1 MIKKTTFNKWVA
13 MFCLLLASGV
23 ALAQSVTS
31 MTPSTVTHRT
41 TVILTGS
48 GFTST
53 STVRF
58 YTGTENTSTST
69 AFVNATSV
77 SYNST
82 TQQLTVIV
90 PAVTAAGSGLNARSI
105 RVFNGTTAGAP
116 FDYSYTAPAQTPA
129 VAGITRIITNYN
141 GYWST
146 TSTSNSTTQPDT
158 GHSLMAFR
166 YNNVLYSTGG
176 EAEVTNVLGATGN
189 TTGAYT
195 TGNWRALPIK
205 DISGNVPP
213 STSGDPN
220 LIVLASRVDGN
231 PNIAVPT
238 APTVKGLSVRDVLID
253 GIRGLNIGT
262 GVTNLPSSSVLNF
275 QAQDIVA
282 NAAGDAVPDIMVS
295 QVADPSNNSFSVY
308 CFVDAAGNI
317 VGNPMQ
323 IALNGVTALG
333 TYKTDFFTLPNG
345 ESLNTAVVNGSTTVG
360 LNTRPIR
367 MVAYKLSDF
376 GINENN
382 KGDVRGFK
390 VMPSGTSDPA
400 FMAYNRD
407 SFEIPAPEIAT
418 QPQSAALCPGNTA
431 TFSVTVTAT
440 GTELEYR
447 WEKDGTP
454 LNNGGRISGATSAT
468 LQITSITTADNG
480 VYRCVVTNPRGSAF
494 SNSAY
499 LNTVVLS
506 TSGNIATC
514 LSTPSQIAVYANGN
528 TPAYKWYRNT
538 ANNNTTGTLI
548 PNETSSTY
556 TPPTTASGTTYY
568 YAEVYP
574 AGFECAKTAS
584 TPIAYTVNST
594 SAAGTITGNQSV
606 CPAAPATVTLTGYT
620 GTIQWQSTTTSG
632 GTSNWANISGATSA
646 SYTIPSVTQIT
657 YFRALV
663 TNGSCSAA
671 TSATSTVSPIT
682 SFTWT
687 GLVDRNWH
695 VAGNWS
701 CNTIPTLV
709 DDVTIPLTPNQPIV
723 SQTITALGK
732 SLTLQANA
740 TLTANSGTNMQILGA
755 VTVAPTATLTLQN
768 NANLIQ
774 DTATSISSNA
784 GKITVLRDNN
794 SLYRLD
800 YTLWSSPVTGQ
811 NLFNFSPATV
821 ATRFYTYTTPTDVYT
836 VVPNLSSTSTTEFA
850 ATKAYLIRMPNA
862 STEAG
867 YNTGATAI
875 NYHGSF
881 TGVPNNG
888 TVFAAVST
896 QGQGYNGIGNPYPSP
911 INVHNFIDANVS
923 SLADGTLYFWRK
935 KNNMTHTSYAT
946 ITKFGYA
953 PNDAEGGNSAGN
965 AFPVGQESQW
975 TINTGQGFITKVSP
989 SATQLA
995 FSNSMRRMTN
1005 TNQFFRPAAETGNE
1019 ASKLWLNITSPQ
1031 QAFSTAIVGY
1041 SDITTDGFDF
1051 GYDGKLMNND
1061 EGTVK
1066 LYSLAADSKLAIQ
1079 ARATFT
1085 TTDVVPMGYSA
1096 QDAGN
1101 YTIRITG
1108 KTGAFNNGQEVYL
1121 KDNFTG
1127 TLTNLSQGT
1136 YDFVT
1141 EAGTF
1146 EGRFEVVYTNSV
1158 LSNPANELTAN
1169 NVIIFKNNAG
1179 LHIDAGKLVI
1189 KNVELF
1195 DVRGR
1200 QVFATQNVNSNATT
1214 ITGVTAENQVLI
1226 ARIST
1231 VDGSVINKKV
1241 VY

>member
-1 MIKKTTFNKWVA
+1 M
-13 MFCLLLASGV
+13 
-23 ALAQSVTS
+23 
-31 MTPSTVTHRT
+31 
-41 TVILTGS
+41 
-48 GFTST
+48 
-53 STVRF
+53 
-58 YTGTENTSTST
+58 
-69 AFVNATSV
+69 AF
-77 SYNST
+77 SYN
-82 TQQLTVIV
+82 
-90 PAVTAAGSGLNARSI
+90 
-105 RVFNGTTAGAP
+105 GT
-116 FDYSYTAPAQTPA
+116 
-129 VAGITRIITNYN
+129 
-141 GYWST
+141 
-146 TSTSNSTTQPDT
+146 
-158 GHSLMAFR
+158 
-166 YNNVLYSTGG
+166 LYSTGG
-176 EAEVTNVLGATGN
+176 EAEITNVLASN
-189 TTGAYT
+189 ASTTGTYT

-205 DISGNVPP
+205 DIAGTVP
-213 STSGDPN
+213 SSSSSDPN

-333 TYKTDFFTLPNG
+333 TYKTDFFTLPGG

-376 GINENN
+376 GITESN
-382 KGDVRGFK
+382 KANVRGFK

-407 SFEIPAPEIAT
+407 SFEIPAPEIAS
-418 QPQSAALCPGNTA
+418 QPQSAAICPGDTA

-440 GTELEYR
+440 GTELTYQ
-447 WEKDGTP
+447 WEKDGTA
-454 LNNGGRISGATSAT
+454 LANGGRISGATGPT
-468 LQITSITTADNG
+468 LQITNITTADNG
-480 VYRCVVTNPRGSAF
+480 VYRCVVSNPRGSAF

-499 LNTVVLS
+499 LNTIVLS
-506 TSGNIATC
+506 TSGNVTTC

-556 TPPTTASGTTYY
+556 TPPATTAGTTYF

-606 CPAAPATVTLTGYT
+606 CPATPATVSLTGYT
-620 GTIQWQSTTTSG
+620 GTIQWQSSATGAAGS
-632 GTSNWANISGATSA
+632 WANISGATSA
-646 SYTIPSVTQIT
+646 SYTIASVTQVT
-657 YFRALV
+657 YLRAIV
-663 TNGSCSAA
+663 TNGSCSSA
-671 TSATSTVSPIT
+671 TSATSIVSPIT

-701 CNTIPTLV
+701 CSTVPTLV

-755 VTVAPTATLTLQN
+755 VTVDPTATFTLQN
-768 NANLIQ
+768 NANLVQ
-774 DTATSISSNA
+774 DTATATSANS

-811 NLFNFSPATV
+811 NLFAFSPATV
-821 ATRFYTYTTPTDVYT
+821 ATRFYTYTPPLDVYT
-836 VVPNLSSTSTTEFA
+836 VVPGLSSSSTTEFTT
-850 ATKAYLIRMPNA
+850 TKAYLIRMPNT

-867 YNTGATAI
+867 YNNGTTPI
-875 NYHGSF
+875 TYHGSF

-888 TVFAAVST
+888 AVYATVSS

-911 INVHNFIDANVS
+911 VNVHNFIDANVS

-946 ITKFGYA
+946 ITKFAYA
-953 PNDAEGGNSAGN
+953 PNDAEGGNTAGT
-965 AFPVGQESQW
+965 AFPEGQESQW
-975 TINTGQGFITKVSP
+975 TINTAQGFITKVS
-989 SATQLA
+989 AGVTQLA
-995 FSNSMRRMTN
+995 FNNSMRKMTN
-1005 TNQFFRPAAETGNE
+1005 TNQFFRPGAETGNQ
-1019 ASKLWLNITSPQ
+1019 ASKLWINITSPS
-1031 QAFSTAIVGY
+1031 QAFSTAVVGY
-1041 SDITTDGFDF
+1041 SDITTNGFDF

-1061 EGTVK
+1061 EGTLK

-1079 ARATFT
+1079 ARSTFAP
-1085 TTDVVPMGYSA
+1085 TDVVPMGYSA
-1096 QDAGN
+1096 QDAGS
-1101 YTIRITG
+1101 YTIRITD

-1127 TLTNLSQGT
+1127 TLNNLSQGS

-1146 EGRFEVVYTNSV
+1146 EGRFEIVYTNTV

-1169 NVIIFKNNAG
+1169 SVVVFKNNAG

-1200 QVFATQNVNSNATT
+1200 QVFATQNINSNTT
-1214 ITGVTAENQVLI
+1214 TVTGVTAENQVLI

-1231 VDGSVINKKV
+1231 QDGSVINKKV

>member
-1 MIKKTTFNKWVA
+1 MVKKTTFNKWVA

-23 ALAQSVTS
+23 AFAQTVTG
-31 MTPSTVTHRT
+31 MAPSNVTHRT
-41 TVILTGS
+41 TVTLSGTGFS
-48 GFTST
+48 ST

-58 YTGTENTSTST
+58 YTGTDNTAAST
-69 AFVNATSV
+69 AYVLGTGV
-77 SYNST
+77 TYNSANG
-82 TQQLTVIV
+82 QLTVTV
-90 PAVTAAGSGLNARSI
+90 PAVTAAGSGLNTRSI
-105 RVFNGTTAGAP
+105 RVFNGTTAGAAY
-116 FDYSYTAPAQTPA
+116 DYSYTAPAQTPA

-166 YNNVLYSTGG
+166 YNGTLYSTGG
-176 EAEVTNVLGATGN
+176 EAEVTNVLASN
-189 TTGAYT
+189 ASTTGTYT
-195 TGNWRALPIK
+195 TGNWRALPIRN
-205 DISGNVPP
+205 IAGNVPA
-213 STSGDPN
+213 SSSSDPN

-262 GVTNLPSSSVLNF
+262 GVTNLPASSVLNF
-275 QAQDIVA
+275 EAKEIVA

-295 QVADPSNNSFSVY
+295 QVADPSNSSFSVY
-308 CFVDAAGNI
+308 CFVDSNGNI

-323 IALNGVTALG
+323 IALNSVTALG
-333 TYKTDFFTLPNG
+333 TYKTDFFTLPSG
-345 ESLNTAVVNGSTTVG
+345 QPLNTAVVNGTTTVG

-376 GINENN
+376 GINESN
-382 KGDVRGFK
+382 KANVAGFK

-418 QPQSAALCPGNTA
+418 QPQSAAVCPGSTA

-454 LNNGGRISGATSAT
+454 LNNGGRVSGATTAT
-468 LQITSITTADNG
+468 LQITGVTVADNG

-506 TSGNIATC
+506 TSGNVATC
-514 LSTPSQIAVYANGN
+514 LNTPAEIAVYANGN
-528 TPAYKWYRNT
+528 TPTYKWYS
-538 ANNNTTGTLI
+538 NTTNSNTGGTLI
-548 PNETSSTY
+548 ASATSSTY
-556 TPPTTASGTTYY
+556 TPPATTAGTTYF

-574 AGFECAKTAS
+574 AGYECAKTAS
-584 TPIAYTVNST
+584 TPIAYTVNAV
-594 SAAGTITGNQSV
+594 SAAGTISGNQSV
-606 CPAAPATVTLTGYT
+606 CPAAPATVSLTGYT
-620 GTIQWQSTTTSG
+620 GTIQWQSSTTGNSG
-632 GTSNWANISGATSA
+632 SWTNINGATSA
-646 SYTIPSVTQIT
+646 SYTAPSITQIT
-657 YFRALV
+657 YFRAIV
-663 TNGSCSAA
+663 TNSTCSSA

-682 SFTWT
+682 SFVWT

-701 CNTIPTLV
+701 CSTIPTLT

-723 SQTITALGK
+723 SQTIPALGK

-740 TLTANSGTNMQILGA
+740 TLTANSGTNLQILGA
-755 VTVAPTATLTLQN
+755 VTVDTTATLTLQN
-768 NANLIQ
+768 NANLVQ
-774 DTATSISSNA
+774 DTATAVSANA
-784 GKITVLRDNN
+784 GKITVFRDNN

-811 NLFNFSPATV
+811 NLFAFSPSTV
-821 ATRFYTYTTPTDVYT
+821 PTRFYTYTTATDVYT
-836 VVPNLSSTSTTEFA
+836 VVPGLSAASTTEFLRA
-850 ATKAYLIRMPNA
+850 KAYLIRMPNT
-862 STEAG
+862 STEPG
-867 YNTGATAI
+867 YNNGTTAI

-888 TVFAAVST
+888 AVYASVST
-896 QGQGYNGIGNPYPSP
+896 QGQRYNGIGNPYPSP

-935 KNNMTHTSYAT
+935 KNNMSNTSYAT
-946 ITKFGYA
+946 VTKFAYA
-953 PNDAEGGNSAGN
+953 PNDAEGGNTAGT
-965 AFPVGQESQW
+965 AFPEGLESEW
-975 TINTGQGFITKVSP
+975 TINSGQGFIAKVASN
-989 SATQLA
+989 ATQIA
-995 FSNSMRRMTN
+995 FSNTMRRMVN

-1019 ASKLWLNITSPQ
+1019 ASKLWINITSPE
-1031 QAFSTAIVGY
+1031 QAFSTAVVGY
-1041 SDITTDGFDF
+1041 SDTTTNGFDF

-1061 EGTVK
+1061 EGVLK
-1066 LYSLAADSKLAIQ
+1066 LYSLATDNKLAIQ
-1079 ARATFT
+1079 ARSTFAP
-1085 TTDVVPMGYSA
+1085 TDVVPMGYSA
-1096 QDAGN
+1096 QVAGS
-1101 YTIRITG
+1101 YTIRLTG
-1108 KTGAFNNGQEVYL
+1108 KTGAFNNGQQVYL

-1127 TLTNLSQGT
+1127 TLTNLTQGT

-1146 EGRFEVVYTNSV
+1146 DGRFEVVYSNTV

-1169 NVIIFKNNAG
+1169 SVIIFKNNAG
-1179 LHIDAGKLVI
+1179 LYIDAGKLVI

-1200 QVFATQNVNSNATT
+1200 QVFATENVNSNATT

-1231 VDGSVINKKV
+1231 QDGSVLNKKV